1 MSKLLVEVDDDLLAI
16 AANKLG
22 TTTKK
27 ETINAALAQVIDL
40 RGDNEPSD
48 QFRRITRRVGR
59 QLSETSREEMWR
71 H

>member
-40 RGDNEPSD
+40 RSDNEPSD
-48 QFRRITRRVGR
+48 RFRHVTRRVGR

-71 H
+71 R